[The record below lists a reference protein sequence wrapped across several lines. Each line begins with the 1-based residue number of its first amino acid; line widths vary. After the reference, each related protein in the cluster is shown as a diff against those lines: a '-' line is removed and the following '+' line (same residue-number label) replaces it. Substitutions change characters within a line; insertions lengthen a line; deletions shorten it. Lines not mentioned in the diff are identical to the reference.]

1 MASEHDEQVGLVN
14 WFRTK
19 FPGVLIF
26 AIPNGEH
33 RAISTAKRLKAEGVT
48 PGIPDLFIPEWLL
61 WIEMKKTKGGRV
73 SREQTNMIGY
83 LEGVGHTVVVGLG
96 ARDASE
102 RILIHVNKM
111 LEDKKIQG

>member
-1 MASEHDEQVGLVN
+1 MTSEHDEQVGLVN
-14 WFRTK
+14 WFRAK

-61 WIEMKKTKGGRV
+61 WIEMKKPKGGRV

-111 LEDKKIQG
+111 LEDKKIWG